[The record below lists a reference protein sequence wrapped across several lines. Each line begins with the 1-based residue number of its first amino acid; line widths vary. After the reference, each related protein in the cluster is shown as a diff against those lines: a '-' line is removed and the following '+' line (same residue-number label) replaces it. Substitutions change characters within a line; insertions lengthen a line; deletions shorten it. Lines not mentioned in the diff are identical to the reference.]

1 MKKLLIVLLAAGS
14 IAACK
19 NDNTTKE
26 VAEASIQ
33 EVKADVADKILTVA
47 PPADTVNVAQMSFKQ
62 DRFDFGIV
70 DEGDIV
76 KHTYNFTNTGKE
88 PLVITNARSTCG
100 CTVPVWPKEPVA
112 VGETGTIEVSFNTKG
127 KRNKQQKPVTIT
139 ANTFP
144 SQTVVYLSG
153 EVTPSTPPV
162 AKPTN

>member
-19 NDNTTKE
+19 TDNTAKE
-26 VAEASIQ
+26 VAEASVQAVQPTNSDEI
-33 EVKADVADKILTVA
+33 VTV
-47 PPADTVNVAQMSFKQ
+47 PTPVDTENVAAMSFVESK
-62 DRFDFGIV
+62 FDFGIV
-70 DEGDIV
+70 DEGDVV
-76 KHTYNFTNTGKE
+76 KHTYNFTNTGKQ

-112 VGETGTIEVSFNTKG
+112 VGESGTIEVSFNTKG

-144 SQTVVYLSG
+144 AQTVVYLSG
-153 EVTPSTPPV
+153 EVTPA
-162 AKPTN
+162 AKPEAQPAN